1 VEIAYEETT
10 LPAYFC
16 RAAPVHGRCRT
27 LIATNGYDST
37 VHELYLAF
45 AVAANRRGYHCLLF
59 DGPGQGRA
67 LITQGL
73 TMRPDWENVI
83 RPVVDYA
90 LSRPDVDPAR
100 LALVGWSFGGYL
112 ALRGASGAP
121 RVAACIAD
129 PGLMGLRE
137 PLQEMFA
144 DLPAEA
150 LANPR
155 AADPALFAP
164 YMERI
169 NASLPLRWKV
179 VQRAFWVH
187 GVYSLAEYLAIAHDF
202 DTREA
207 VRSIRCPVFVAREEG
222 DTLAASAQDVY
233 DALSGSKTF
242 VRFLAAEGAGD
253 HCAMM
258 ARSLFHQRMFDWL
271 DRVLTNGLKNVQ

>member
-112 ALRGASGAP
+112 ALRGASGEP

-187 GVYSLAEYLAIAHDF
+187 GVDSLAEYLAIAHDF